1 MEIALKKILFIFL
14 ITVASLFSYE
24 YDDTIMSIE
33 AKLFPKIALMEQHI
47 RQKTKSS
54 LDILILYKEIDKDIA
69 KKFAAKIKQ
78 RYTRPLLD
86 KKIYVDTALL
96 SKIKKLQKVPDV
108 IIVLSYDAKEMR
120 FVAAWANKNRVVSFV
135 YEPEN
140 LKYGFLG
147 SVYIGKT
154 VKPYLNKQTI
164 KEHGFVFT
172 PYLLQLSK
180 FK

>member
-1 MEIALKKILFIFL
+1 MKKILFIFL

-47 RQKTKSS
+47 RQKPKSS
-54 LDILILYKEIDKDIA
+54 LDIFILYKEIDEDVA

-78 RYTRPLLD
+78 RYREALLG
-86 KKIYVDTALL
+86 KKICVDRLL
-96 SKIKKLQKVPDV
+96 LTEIDKVQKIPDV

-120 FVAAWANKNRVVSFV
+120 SVAAWSNKNGVVSFV
-135 YEPEN
+135 YEPKDLE
-140 LKYGFLG
+140 YGFVG